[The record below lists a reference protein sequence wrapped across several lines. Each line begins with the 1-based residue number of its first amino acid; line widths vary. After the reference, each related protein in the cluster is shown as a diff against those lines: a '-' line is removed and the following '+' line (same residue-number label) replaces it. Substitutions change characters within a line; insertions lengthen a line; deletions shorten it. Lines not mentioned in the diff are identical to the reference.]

1 MTPEA
6 GRATHLERVGDQ
18 LGGPA
23 WCCPARSTAW
33 EREAGPAKPTRCGP
47 GSSSRAQHPQA
58 PRLPDHPSEV
68 AGFISLGVFFAPG
81 HEAHRVPA
89 AGLSRP
95 STPWLLGSSGLAP
108 AHTWLSKHPGG
119 PPPAPPQPGS
129 AQ

>member
-18 LGGPA
+18 LRGPA
-23 WCCPARSTAW
+23 WCCPAPSTVW

-68 AGFISLGVFFAPG
+68 AGFISLEVFLHSWARSPQSSSRRALPSVHTLVAELIQARSRTHVAERAPR
-81 HEAHRVPA
+81 A
-89 AGLSRP
+89 
-95 STPWLLGSSGLAP
+95 
-108 AHTWLSKHPGG
+108 
-119 PPPAPPQPGS
+119 PPAPPRPGP